1 MSISKD
7 ELLKDP
13 SQVKIKMLVNGGFGV
28 GKTYCAMT
36 FPKWAYAMIEPHGIM
51 TAKTNKHLI
60 ANMVYY
66 EVFTPKETEDIALTF
81 TRLENWCAQARKDAM
96 EGKIETVIIDNLSHL
111 SQNRWLFIEKYE
123 KTLTKSGAPDTRGM
137 FGGLSRW
144 LYNFTVMKLL
154 TIPCHVIVNCHEMEE
169 TEEDATGKST
179 KTGQIISR
187 TLGGF
192 RDDAPG
198 LFNASIYLKCF
209 KSGLTYKY
217 QARCL
222 PGEGRNA
229 KNNLGLPEIVE
240 DISYA
245 KIMEA
250 IKQRS

>member
-1 MSISKD
+1 MSISKED
-7 ELLKDP
+7 LLKDP
-13 SQVKIKMLVNGGFGV
+13 GQVKIKMLVNGGFGV
-28 GKTYCAMT
+28 GKTYFAQT

-51 TAKTNKHLI
+51 TAKTNKHLLN
-60 ANMVYY
+60 NMVYY
-66 EVFTPKETEDIALTF
+66 DIFTPREDEDIAMTF
-81 TRLENWCAQARKDAM
+81 TRLDNWCAQARKDAT

-111 SQNRWLFIEKYE
+111 SQNRWLWIEKYD
-123 KTLTKSGAPDTRGM
+123 KQLTKTGAQDTRGM

-154 TIPCHVIVNCHEMEE
+154 TIPCHVVVTCHEMEE
-169 TEEDATGKST
+169 TEEDGTGKST
-179 KTGQIISR
+179 KTGQIITR

-192 RDDAPG
+192 RDDAAG

-209 KSGLTYKY
+209 KSGSTYKY

-240 DISYA
+240 DISYS
-245 KIMEA
+245 KIMEC
-250 IKQRS
+250 IKQKS